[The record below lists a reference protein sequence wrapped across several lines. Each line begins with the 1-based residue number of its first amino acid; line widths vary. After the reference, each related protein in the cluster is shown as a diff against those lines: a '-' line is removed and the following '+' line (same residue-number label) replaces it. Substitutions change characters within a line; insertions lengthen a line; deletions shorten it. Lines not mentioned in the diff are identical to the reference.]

1 MAYISRFS
9 REDSDYETDS
19 EPRPWEMYIDRTTY
33 LGRYIGPRY
42 GWPCN
47 MALHPGDFGFDFGH
61 GWEEHPTRYGRHY
74 RQVELAR
81 PYFGT
86 LTQHLL
92 RCNLDWDEENYTFVI
107 FPVSPLVIWTIIIY
121 LYMSFY
127 GSALLYRPIPLRFW
141 KRFFLTTLHMTTA
154 SCLLSPSSVMLELL
168 SSKCPTSV

>member
-121 LYMSFY
+121 PYMSFCD
-127 GSALLYRPIPLRFW
+127 LL
-141 KRFFLTTLHMTTA
+141 FL
-154 SCLLSPSSVMLELL
+154 
-168 SSKCPTSV
+168 